1 MNASARAVLAVF
13 AGLGGAVAIFLLF
26 VSGVTH
32 PCLAASLRP
41 WDDIE
46 CEERA
51 AGIVD
56 VLLPTVP
63 VGGLVVV
70 ALLHVWLLKMVRQP
84 RPWSVVVPG
93 VLLVVALEAVA
104 ASIHWGSDREL
115 LVLLPIPAAVLTA
128 AFALAGVVT
137 GFGPWWAVLGDRAL
151 ALVAPARYRGRRD
164 RTEHR
169 GQDG

>member
-1 MNASARAVLAVF
+1 VTAFGRAILAVF

-32 PCLAASLRP
+32 PCFAASRRP
-41 WDDIE
+41 WDHIE
-46 CEERA
+46 CEERS
-51 AGIVD
+51 AGILD

-63 VGGLVVV
+63 LGGLVAV

-104 ASIHWGSDREL
+104 ASFRWGGDEL
-115 LVLLPIPAAVLTA
+115 LVLLPIPAAVLTT

-151 ALVAPARYRGRRD
+151 ALVAPARYRDRRD